1 MANLRE
7 TIWGYVLM
15 KTFMKVLVS
24 RVQLFATPCIVACQ
38 APPFMGFSRQEYW
51 NKLPFPF
58 PGNLPNPW
66 IESGSPALKADYLPS
81 EP

>member
-51 NKLPFPF
+51 SKLPCSPSGDFPD
-58 PGNLPNPW
+58 PE
-66 IESGSPALKADYLPS
+66 IEFASPALKADYLPS